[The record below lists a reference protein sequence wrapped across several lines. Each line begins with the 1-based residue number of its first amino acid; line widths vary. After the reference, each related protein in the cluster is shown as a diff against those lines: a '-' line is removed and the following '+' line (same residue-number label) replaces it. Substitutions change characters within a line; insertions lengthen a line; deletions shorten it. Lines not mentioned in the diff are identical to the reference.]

1 MKFTTT
7 RRNIML
13 FFRDIAQHI
22 KIEFLSLLN
31 LFPTNTNLKLKLG
44 SGSKANSIS
53 AWNRSKIKDIK
64 K

>member
-1 MKFTTT
+1 MKFTTI

-13 FFRDIAQHI
+13 FFRDITQHI
-22 KIEFLSLLN
+22 KIEFLSLLK
-31 LFPTNTNLKLKLG
+31 LFPTNPNLKLRLG
-44 SGSKANSIS
+44 SDTKTNSIS